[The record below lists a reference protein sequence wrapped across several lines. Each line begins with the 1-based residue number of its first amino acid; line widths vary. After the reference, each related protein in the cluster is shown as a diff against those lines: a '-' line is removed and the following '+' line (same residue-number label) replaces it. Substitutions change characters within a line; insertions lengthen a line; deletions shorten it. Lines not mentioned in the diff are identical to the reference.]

1 MGLPAAKVRIQRGL
15 VHFGL
20 EYNNIAWGEAT
31 FGKDKA
37 SDRSENLRSAPHFD
51 GCNLT
56 KQVKIGRLLTNESN
70 PLIAQVVLGG
80 ADGRFFDGKIRSGRH
95 G

>member
-1 MGLPAAKVRIQRGL
+1 MELPAAKVRIRRGW
-15 VHFGL
+15 VRFGV
-20 EYNNIAWGEAT
+20 EYKKIAWVEAALE
-31 FGKDKA
+31 KDKV
-37 SDRSENLRSAPHFD
+37 SDRSENLRSPPKFD

-70 PLIAQVVLGG
+70 PLIAHVVWGG